1 MKTKLIN
8 STEDLTVKLVTENSK
23 DKIEQPKLSEEN
35 VIPKLLTSS
44 IICGRSGSG
53 KSVLI
58 SFLLN
63 AEQCFKNVFDMVC
76 LVSPTATSDDV
87 QKSFPVTDEVCI
99 CDDLEKAPEF
109 IQTLMDKQKELIK
122 ENGASDSPLL
132 CLILDDVAG
141 STKFLNTKQF
151 TKCFTQSRHYNMT
164 VFVLTQQYKNIPK
177 RARMQANNIFFFK
190 SPETESHSIVED
202 HTPPG
207 YSKRKMLELINYAT
221 HEPYSFL
228 YINYKAP
235 IDDRYR
241 KNLNEIIIL

>member
-1 MKTKLIN
+1 MKTKHIN
-8 STEDLTVKLVTENSK
+8 SSEDLTVKLVTENSK
-23 DKIEQPKLSEEN
+23 DKIQQPKLSEEN

-63 AEQCFKNVFDMVC
+63 APQCFENAFDMVC

-87 QKSFPVTDEVCI
+87 QKSFPVTDDEVCI

-122 ENGASDSPLL
+122 ENGASDSPFL
-132 CLILDDVAG
+132 CLVLDDVAG
-141 STKFLNTKQF
+141 STTFLNTNQF

-190 SPETESHSIVED
+190 RNISIV
-202 HTPPG
+202 
-207 YSKRKMLELINYAT
+207 Y
-221 HEPYSFL
+221 
-228 YINYKAP
+228 
-235 IDDRYR
+235 
-241 KNLNEIIIL
+241 